1 MKKNCKK
8 NKNEFTIEKVIKR
21 KCNRL
26 YITWK
31 GYNNFFNSWIDKKT
45 HSIAVV
51 DLKNCQPELSYMIA

>member
-8 NKNEFTIEKVIKR
+8 NQKEFTIEKVIKR

-31 GYNNFFNSWIDKKT
+31 GYNNFFNSWIDKK
-45 HSIAVV
+45 HIV
-51 DLKNCQPELSYMIA
+51 LQ